1 MSSTILSTRRTSAI
15 AKKTKIK
22 SLEPQQA
29 RSRESLQKLLR
40 AATEVLGQH
49 GVEGATIPRI
59 AQHAGLTPGSVY
71 RRFHDKEALLESA
84 ILGLLERQDAVSRT
98 FTLEM
103 AREIPLRVLSD
114 QIINNLV
121 VGYRAR
127 APLIRA
133 IHQLVDGRPSS
144 AFKKKASRL
153 EMQSFERIVDLFMT
167 HSDRIQHPNPR
178 IAVSTALMI
187 VVSTVH
193 ELVVRHTDL
202 GRWKHLLPEDD
213 QALKRELVRASLSYL
228 GVDDAAGAAGKMEAE
243 QMAAMKRWR
252 ERTSHYV

>member
-1 MSSTILSTRRTSAI
+1 MRPDL
-15 AKKTKIK
+15 KKTKK
-22 SLEPQQA
+22 NALEPQQA

-84 ILGLLERQDAVSRT
+84 ILGLLERQDQASRT
-98 FTLEM
+98 FTPEM
-103 AREIPLRVLSD
+103 AAEIPLRVLSE
-114 QIINNLV
+114 QIINSV
-121 VGYRAR
+121 VVNYRAR

-133 IHQLVDGRPSS
+133 MRQFVDGRPSP
-144 AFKKKASRL
+144 AFKKKASQVEVRG
-153 EMQSFERIVDLFMT
+153 FERIVDLFMT
-167 HSDRIQHPNPR
+167 HSDRLKHPNPR
-178 IAVSTALMI
+178 MAISTALMI

-213 QALKRELVRASLSYL
+213 QALKRELVRAFLNYL
-228 GVDDAAGAAGKMEAE
+228 GVEDAPGAAGKMEAE
-243 QMAAMKRWR
+243 QLAAMKRWR
-252 ERTSHYV
+252 ERSSHNV